1 MGRKEFVVRRVAQLF
16 VLYLAIATMLFFL
29 FRAAPGNPMANF
41 IGQGFTEAQAEAVRE
56 RFGLN
61 DPLHIQY
68 AKFIWNVLTFQFGIS
83 YTTGKPV
90 MTLINERIWNT
101 VVLMGSSIL
110 LAYLIGVPFGAYLA
124 WNRGERSE
132 KLGVLFALVSRSAP
146 VFWTGLL
153 GIWLFSLQFGLVP
166 AGSMTSPGAEFESRL
181 AMYLSPDFLHHLI
194 LPALVQAFY
203 YYSLPALL
211 MRNSMLE
218 VMNEEFVKFADL
230 KGISDRRVMLK
241 HAARNALLPVVTAF
255 AIASGYAIGG
265 SVIIETI
272 FAWPGLG
279 RLMVN
284 SVIANNYP
292 VAQGTF
298 LILAAMVLLMNFM
311 ADMAYGYLD
320 PRITYE

>member
-1 MGRKEFVVRRVAQLF
+1 MGRKEFVGRRAAQLV

-41 IGQGFTEAQAEAVRE
+41 IGQGFTEAQAAAIRE

-61 DPLHIQY
+61 DPLHVQY
-68 AKFIWNVLTFQFGIS
+68 AKFLWNVVTFQFGIS

-101 VVLMGSSIL
+101 VVLMGTSIL
-110 LAYLIGVPFGAYLA
+110 IAYLVGVPFGAYLA
-124 WNRGERSE
+124 WNRGEYTE

-146 VFWTGLL
+146 VFWTSLI
-153 GIWLFSLQFGLVP
+153 GIWLFSLRLDLVP
-166 AGSMTSPGAEFESRL
+166 AGSMTAPGAEYASNL
-181 AMYLSPDFLHHLI
+181 AMYTSVDFLHHLI
-194 LPALVQAFY
+194 LPAVVQAFY
-203 YYSLPALL
+203 YYSLPTLL

-255 AIASGYAIGG
+255 AVAAGYAIGG

-284 SVIANNYP
+284 AVIASNYP

-298 LILAAMVLLMNFM
+298 LVLAAMVLLMNFG

>member
-1 MGRKEFVVRRVAQLF
+1 MGKRDFVIRRIVQLF
-16 VLYLAIATMLFFL
+16 LLYIAIATMLFFL

-41 IGQGFTEAQAEAVRE
+41 IGQGFTEAQAAAIRD
-56 RFGLN
+56 RYGFD
-61 DPLHIQY
+61 DPIYIQY
-68 AKFIWNVLTFQFGIS
+68 TKFIWNAVTLNFGRS
-83 YTTGKPV
+83 YTTAKPV
-90 MTLINERIWNT
+90 MVLINDRIWNT
-101 VVLMGSSIL
+101 VILMGSSVI
-110 LAYLIGVPFGAYLA
+110 LAYLIGVPLGAYLA
-124 WNRGERSE
+124 WNRGKLSE
-132 KLGVLFALVSRSAP
+132 KFGVLFTLVSRSAP

-153 GIWLFSLQFGLVP
+153 AIWLFGLQLDVLP
-166 AGSMTSPGAEFESRL
+166 AGSMTSPEFTYNSNLELYTSV
-181 AMYLSPDFLHHLI
+181 DFLSHLI

-218 VMNEEFVKFADL
+218 VMNEEFVNFADL

-255 AIASGYAIGG
+255 AIAAGYAIGG
-265 SVIIETI
+265 SVVIETV

-284 SVIANNYP
+284 SVVAANYP

-298 LILAAMVLLMNFM
+298 LILAAMVLLMNFA